1 MLASKAIY
9 WGYGLEESRF
19 GKKTLDLVVEK
30 KCIYYYCTIFSIFRA
45 ILKNTNVIFVH
56 LSIIPYW
63 KRLDGERNE
72 AEETRVNEHST
83 QSMIL

>member
-1 MLASKAIY
+1 ML
-9 WGYGLEESRF
+9 
-19 GKKTLDLVVEK
+19 EK
-30 KCIYYYCTIFSIFRA
+30 NIVFVIIVLFFSIFRA